1 MKRRKGDLG
10 CWNIMYKGSVMMTT
24 RDKKKPHAVLAG
36 SNGKH
41 GHMKE
46 PEMEGRD
53 IPCSLESHIKEWSL
67 PKNHWIFQ
75 KISNATCWK
84 KKLSSSWTLIF
95 PPLFPIF

>member
-53 IPCSLESHIKEWSL
+53 IPCSLESHIKNGL
-67 PKNHWIFQ
+67 YL
-75 KISNATCWK
+75 KIIGYFRKSQMQHVEKRNC
-84 KKLSSSWTLIF
+84 LHLG
-95 PPLFPIF
+95 P